1 MICDAEIHF
10 PGFLTKLHHWL
21 KVGEHIEEKKFWGP
35 TFNGQVQKEEAGR
48 KEFLCVYVGWKSF

>member
-1 MICDAEIHF
+1 MICDAEIGF
-10 PGFLTKLHHWL
+10 PGHHWL
-21 KVGEHIEEKKFWGP
+21 KVEEDIEEKKFWGP